1 MRRAGTLLVF
11 ILTVAAM
18 AMPQETQKRLEKP
31 IQSLDWL
38 VGGVWTADVSK
49 MGNGMQRIE
58 TRYQWSDNNA
68 YLRFTTHFVFDKGTA
83 RNYDGNLFWD
93 PERKTLAIWYMNAN
107 NEIIEGPMQVEGDN
121 WTVTFRG
128 ADIEGK
134 MADLRVD
141 VTRKSSELYHWQ
153 LKEKQ
158 GDNWKDV
165 MALDYR
171 RVTGS

>member
-1 MRRAGTLLVF
+1 MRKPGALFVLILALATLVWPQAPEKK
-11 ILTVAAM
+11 AA
-18 AMPQETQKRLEKP
+18 TP
-31 IQSLDWL
+31 IHVLDWL

-49 MGNGMQRIE
+49 MGNGMQKIE

-83 RNYDGNLFWD
+83 RTYDGNLFWN
-93 PERKTLAIWYMNAN
+93 PEQKTLAIWYMNAK
-107 NEIIEGPMQVEGDN
+107 NEIVEGAMQVDGDN

-128 ADIEGK
+128 ADMEGK

-158 GDNWKDV
+158 ADSWKDV

-171 RVTGS
+171 RLAGS